1 MYDATTNPTSKITI
15 TKQNQIDHQPKD
27 FNETET
33 NTPKVTV
40 DETIIKTTENQETKY
55 ITKPTITNQNKIDQK
70 PKDFNETETYTP
82 KVTFDETI
90 IKTTDDNET
99 QYTTPYQRQ
108 IK

>member
-1 MYDATTNPTSKITI
+1 MYNATLSQTSKLTI
-15 TKQNQIDHQPKD
+15 TNQNQIDQKPQD

-40 DETIIKTTENQETKY
+40 DETIIKTTENNETKY
-55 ITKPTITNQNKIDQK
+55 ITKPTITNQNTIDQK
-70 PKDFNETETYTP
+70 PQDFNETETYTP

-99 QYTTPYQRQ
+99 
-108 IK
+108 K